1 MKKEE
6 SKARPKT
13 KTRTRS
19 KTRRSILLLTIFFWI
34 VSVLVPVPKSLAG
47 RSLISEALADS
58 RDLYSI
64 SPGSVDKPDIVWS
77 RVIAVVK
84 EKLTISA
91 RVRGKGKHPVEV
103 RFILEAPDLPK
114 VTLPAKLVPQKE
126 GEKEYADYQA
136 SWQPGQAEIYQ
147 LTVQVDPA
155 KKSRDQVRKNNT
167 ATVILPVVWKE
178 LHVIAWGPTKHMKWL
193 TGVAQQFPRGRED
206 VIPELPYWNRRGIKV
221 LGFMYTHEA
230 TWMERKDAEKL
241 IKAIVGQAGR
251 YSAAG
256 CQGLIID
263 ETGSYRTP
271 EGLEFIRRFGL
282 AYDRIRE
289 KYPHLQVY
297 NWISGPLHPE
307 EIEIGRRNRHIVMGE
322 SYEAIHSRS
331 APDWISFLERRVE
344 RLIGH
349 ESFAPNAIIALGTG
363 SDCGRRFWPQI
374 EDSVR
379 LCRKLGPGMPGIQ
392 YYQTK
397 YLKEGEAYEGSFL
410 EFLDRLTFEYFIK
423 PVLVVR
429 ENDIWASDYSP
440 RRKESVS
447 LQVRLHNIGG
457 IPAKKV
463 RAKVYARHL
472 ESGKRS
478 LLINTLVPQIGNG
491 YEDIIEEKV
500 TSIDHKVIK
509 GTKHP
514 IRRTDKRTGVMLNRA
529 LVDTTWKPSGSG
541 YYQIEVELEPSNQ
554 YTILEGRAEKTI
566 IVGK

>member
-1 MKKEE
+1 MKKET
-6 SKARPKT
+6 SKTSAKT
-13 KTRTRS
+13 KNKIGT
-19 KTRRSILLLTIFFWI
+19 SILLLTISFWI
-34 VSVLVPVPKSLAG
+34 ASALGPVPGFLSG
-47 RSLISEALADS
+47 GSLISEALADN

-64 SPGSVDKPDIVWS
+64 SPGSVDQPDIVWS
-77 RVIAVVK
+77 KVIPVVNDK
-84 EKLTISA
+84 ITISA
-91 RVRGKGKHPVEV
+91 RVRGKGEHPVEV
-103 RFILEAPDLPK
+103 QFILEALDLPK
-114 VTLPAKLVPQKE
+114 ITLPAELVPQKE

-136 SWQPGQAEIYQ
+136 SWQPEEAEIYQ
-147 LTVQVDPA
+147 LTVQIDPA
-155 KKSRDQVRKNNT
+155 KKSRDRVTKNNK
-167 ATVILPVVWKE
+167 ATVTLPVVWKK
-178 LHVIAWGPTKHMKWL
+178 LHVIPWGPTKHMKWI
-193 TGVAQQFPRGRED
+193 TGVPQEFPRGRQD
-206 VIPELPYWNRRGIKV
+206 AIPELPYWNRRGIKV
-221 LGFMYTHEA
+221 LGFMSAREESYLEA
-230 TWMERKDAEKL
+230 EGEEEIEKYVKY
-241 IKAIVGQAGR
+241 IADIAGR

-256 CQGLIID
+256 CEGLIID

-491 YEDIIEEKV
+491 YKDIIEEKV
-500 TSIDHKVIK
+500 TSIEHKVIK